1 MKKSIVA
8 SLIVAA
14 SLICMYLHM
23 NTIHAQ
29 AASEVDLK
37 PLLEKAG
44 SGTLVLKDKKDVTYV
59 VNAPITNVKS
69 SIQGAPGGSYIKA
82 NFKGYGNT
90 KTPYLL
96 SYQAGI
102 NNKSVKNVTFNL
114 ALIGR
119 GAIHF
124 EQNNAITIENSA
136 FTGYSKQYGYYKT
149 DSSISFTDSQNITIK
164 NNRFFDNGYQYG
176 RNTNDLNRSVTI
188 QGNKGNQYEISGNE
202 FTRVN
207 QAIVIQ
213 GDRISRLNIHNNAF
227 NNVVDN
233 SIYLLKIPTAN
244 IYNNDFNKGQKTSSP
259 DEGIVLDGGY
269 FKITNNRVYNVLNK
283 FIAINGNTA
292 RVDVTLNHIKNEK
305 TKIRP
310 AVIAWRNNRDYVVS
324 QLNLSNNWI
333 DTDTAPA
340 NYDVIPIGK
349 VAKLA
354 IQNNQITLN
363 GLANYQ
369 KIFSLLGQTAVDS
382 VSITGNNIIP
392 RKGSTISK
400 NALLMREQLPTIPR
414 IKQLALVGNHF
425 PGKYPAILNT
435 LKGSITPNTYRNK
448 SIYMTGRYTGT
459 VVKARLIVNG
469 VPKNWG
475 GKFEKGIFVYYVG
488 AKTNFKLTDKVELI
502 AYNANNKQLDRKRLK
517 IIN

>member
-1 MKKSIVA
+1 MKKSLVA
-8 SLIVAA
+8 SIIVAA
-14 SLICMYLHM
+14 SLIFMYLHA
-23 NTIHAQ
+23 NPIHAQ
-29 AASEVDLK
+29 AANEVDLK
-37 PLLEKAG
+37 PLIEQAG
-44 SGTLVLKDKKDVTYV
+44 SGTLVLKDKKDVTYI
-59 VNAPITNVKS
+59 VNAPITNVKC

-90 KTPYLL
+90 QTPYLL
-96 SYQAGI
+96 TYQTGI
-102 NNKSVKNVTFNL
+102 ANKSVKNVTFNL

-124 EQNNAITIENSA
+124 EQNNAITVENSA

-149 DSSISFTDSQNITIK
+149 DSSISFTDSQNIVIK

-176 RNTNDLNRSVTI
+176 RDTNDLNRAVTI

-207 QAIVIQ
+207 QAIVVQ
-213 GDRISRLNIHNNAF
+213 GDRINKLNIHNNAF
-227 NNVVDN
+227 NSVVDN
-233 SIYLLKIPTAN
+233 SMYLLKIPTAN
-244 IYNNDFNKGQKTSSP
+244 IYNNDFNKGQKTSSA

-283 FIAINGNTA
+283 FIAINGNTV
-292 RVDVTLNHIKNEK
+292 RVDITFNHIKNEK
-305 TKIRP
+305 TKTRP
-310 AVIAWRNNRDYVVS
+310 AVIAWRNNRDYAVG

-369 KIFSLLGQTAVDS
+369 KILSLLGGAPVDS
-382 VSITGNNIIP
+382 LAITGNNITP
-392 RKGSTISK
+392 RKGSTLSK
-400 NALLMREQLPTIPR
+400 NAFFLREPLPK

-425 PGKYPAILNT
+425 LGRYPAILNT
-435 LKGSITPNTYRNK
+435 LKGSVTPNTYRNK
-448 SIYMTGRYTGT
+448 SAYMTGRYTGT
-459 VVKARLIVNG
+459 AVKARLIING
-469 VPKNWG
+469 IPKGWG

-517 IIN
+517 IIK